1 MITYP
6 QYAEL
11 PDLGV
16 TWNNSAGVPF
26 DFTSGWTLQCDVS
39 GYYPNTG
46 TPLKFTKTTGITL
59 YPNLITPNI
68 VITWATTGE
77 ITILQ
82 PGLYTFQLKATQTST
97 SKVRYLDD
105 VLKITPTI

>member
-1 MITYP
+1 MIIYP
-6 QYAEL
+6 QNAEL

-59 YPNLITPNI
+59 YPNLITPM
-68 VITWATTGE
+68 A
-77 ITILQ
+77 
-82 PGLYTFQLKATQTST
+82 K
-97 SKVRYLDD
+97 KVAKNNDLCYLS
-105 VLKITPTI
+105 LCQ